1 MATGPIHVGT
11 AGWSYPDWEGIVY
24 PRTSSTE
31 RLRSVVDFLDCVEID
46 SSFYRPPT
54 PRVAANWVKIAGG
67 RADFR
72 FLAKAW
78 QRFTHE
84 RSTRWTQGEFELF
97 TSGLAPLREAGKLE
111 LVLFQFPWS
120 FRNEP
125 HNRDWLDQIAD
136 GFADWP
142 VAAELRHDSW
152 ACDEVADFFRTHKL
166 TYCNIDQPAL
176 AHCILPG
183 ATVTSD
189 TGYYRLH
196 GRNAKNWFRK
206 EQETYG
212 GRYDYLY
219 AEAELDKLWQPIR
232 RVAEQTKK
240 TFVIFNNHKDAK
252 AFANALQL
260 KIRLQPDVPVRG
272 PVSLLAAYPA
282 LRPHV
287 QPAGEEQLPL
297 V

>member
-1 MATGPIHVGT
+1 M
-11 AGWSYPDWEGIVY
+11 
-24 PRTSSTE
+24 
-31 RLRSVVDFLDCVEID
+31 
-46 SSFYRPPT
+46 
-54 PRVAANWVKIAGG
+54 
-67 RADFR
+67 
-72 FLAKAW
+72 
-78 QRFTHE
+78 
-84 RSTRWTQGEFELF
+84 
-97 TSGLAPLREAGKLE
+97 
-111 LVLFQFPWS
+111 
-120 FRNEP
+120 
-125 HNRDWLDQIAD
+125 
-136 GFADWP
+136 
-142 VAAELRHDSW
+142 
-152 ACDEVADFFRTHKL
+152 
-166 TYCNIDQPAL
+166 
-176 AHCILPG
+176 
-183 ATVTSD
+183 TSD

-219 AEAELDKLWQPIR
+219 AEAELDKLLQPIR